1 MKFSEENLTKIEELK
16 KRYQT
21 TKALTLPVLWMAQKE
36 FGWISG
42 ETMQYVADLLGL
54 PVSHVY
60 GVVTFYTM
68 YNSKPVGKYHLQVCT
83 NISCQLLGAEELRD
97 HICQKLNVKLG
108 ETTKD
113 EKFTIVE
120 VECLGSC
127 GTAPAMQL
135 NDDYVENLT
144 IEKVDKLLTE
154 LK

>member
-68 YNSKPVGKYHLQVCT
+68 YN
-83 NISCQLLGAEELRD
+83 
-97 HICQKLNVKLG
+97 
-108 ETTKD
+108 
-113 EKFTIVE
+113 
-120 VECLGSC
+120 
-127 GTAPAMQL
+127 
-135 NDDYVENLT
+135 
-144 IEKVDKLLTE
+144 
-154 LK
+154 